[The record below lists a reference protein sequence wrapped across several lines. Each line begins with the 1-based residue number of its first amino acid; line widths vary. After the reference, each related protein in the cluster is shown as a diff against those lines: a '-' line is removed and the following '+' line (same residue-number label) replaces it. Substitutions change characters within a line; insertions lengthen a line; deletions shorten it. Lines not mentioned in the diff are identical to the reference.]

1 LSSSTSFMLE
11 KFDMQLT
18 YKEKLNASSHTE
30 NKVRKTKEV
39 QLLTYQGPRGEDSFQ
54 SNFRFL

>member
-1 LSSSTSFMLE
+1 MLE